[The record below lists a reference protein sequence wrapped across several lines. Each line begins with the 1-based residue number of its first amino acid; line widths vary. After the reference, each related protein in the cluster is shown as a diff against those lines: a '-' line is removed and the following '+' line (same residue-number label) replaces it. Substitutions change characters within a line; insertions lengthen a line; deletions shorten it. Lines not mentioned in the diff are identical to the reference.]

1 MQRLRI
7 AQLLASHSL
16 RDNEVH
22 EEDFIMLPSQLK
34 SVSCNVSENCH
45 GGETFS
51 CSCTCSLPSS
61 SGIIWRWPKN
71 NDVLGIFP
79 DGTGRTIIRR
89 LAYKVGIVHMTADA
103 FDLAEVE
110 LIHTI
115 AILLIEAYEESVK
128 LTTPSLT
135 KKPAFN
141 IELEHVETAA
151 KRRHVT
157 LPLVDAYIEKDKYH
171 RRRNGD
177 HFDGRQYRI
186 SW

>member
-1 MQRLRI
+1 MFGLQCCCALKQTTDKFIIFFTDLCQGYIIQRLQT

-22 EEDFIMLPSQLK
+22 KEDFIMLPSQQK
-34 SVSCNVSENCH
+34 IVSCNVSENCH

-71 NDVLGIFP
+71 NDVRGIFP

-89 LAYKVGIVHMTADA
+89 LGYKVGIVHMTTEA

-115 AILLIEAYEESVK
+115 ATLLIEAYEESVK
-128 LTTPSLT
+128 LTKPSPRVFGRMT
-135 KKPAFN
+135 KKP
-141 IELEHVETAA
+141 
-151 KRRHVT
+151 
-157 LPLVDAYIEKDKYH
+157 Y
-171 RRRNGD
+171 
-177 HFDGRQYRI
+177 
-186 SW
+186 